1 MKSQALVYFPFDHL
15 SSAQRELGL
24 EIFPKLKT
32 MHEERIK
39 GFLTARL
46 ALLEAFR
53 LVGLKLELKDL
64 ELMEFNYLPK
74 YKEFSFSLSHSNY
87 QLQSVAGAF
96 LSLGEK
102 RVGFDL
108 EWSKRKLKEGSERYF
123 VRDEDQYD
131 NLLQLWC
138 FKEAAFKSISSQ
150 FTPGLLLKD
159 LWVKHNQFGHF
170 QNDKIVLGELN
181 LEKVQFLENE
191 LLLATAQSI

>member
-46 ALLEAFR
+46 ALLEAFGR
-53 LVGLKLELKDL
+53 LGLNLELKDL
-64 ELMEFNYLPK
+64 EFMELNHLPK

-87 QLQSVAGAF
+87 QSQTVAGAF
-96 LSLGEK
+96 LSVGVK

-123 VRDEDQYD
+123 VREDDSYE
-131 NLLQLWC
+131 NLLELWC
-138 FKEAAFKSISSQ
+138 LKEAAFKSISSQ
-150 FTPGLLLKD
+150 FSPGLLLKD
-159 LWVKHNQFGHF
+159 LWVKENQFGHF
-170 QNDKIVLGELN
+170 ENDLKVLGEVK
-181 LEKVQFLENE
+181 LEKVIFLEDE
-191 LLLATAQSI
+191 LLLATAQSN